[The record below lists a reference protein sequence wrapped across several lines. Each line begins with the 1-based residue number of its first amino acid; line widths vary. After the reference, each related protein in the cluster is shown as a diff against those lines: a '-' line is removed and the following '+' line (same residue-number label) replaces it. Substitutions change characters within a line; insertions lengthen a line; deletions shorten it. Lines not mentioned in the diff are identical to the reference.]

1 MELYKPRKLKDLI
14 LAELKS
20 GPIKTLEMVEH
31 FKDPKVSFTKQ
42 AVYLALRELT
52 ESGVITVNKGVV
64 TLYSRWLDDLAD
76 YVSVAKYNNK
86 GISHQKSFLDLQE
99 SERIEYFFNSAQ
111 EAEMFWSHVFGLF
124 LDIVKRGSQ
133 VYTYVPHDWFILMS
147 RAHSEE
153 WQIKKAHRKGVQYL
167 ATSGHNT
174 ALDKVA
180 RKIMQ
185 NLEGLQVNNMERPL
199 FKKKNYYVNIFGTIL
214 IEVYI
219 DIPTANRIE
228 HFFQT
233 YTQMT
238 KESVKELDDIIN
250 NHGKN
255 RIVISRNTKKTQK
268 IIKKLSKDF
277 WIKRE

>member
-1 MELYKPRKLKDLI
+1 MELYKPKKLKDLI
-14 LAELKS
+14 LIELKD
-20 GPIKTLEMVEH
+20 GPIKTLNMVDH
-31 FKDPKVSFTKQ
+31 FKKSKNSFTKQ

-52 ESGVITVNKGVV
+52 DSGVITINKGLI

-76 YVSVAKYNNK
+76 YVNVAKYNNK

-153 WQIKKAHRKGVQYL
+153 WQIKKAHTKGVQYL
-167 ATSGHNT
+167 ATTGHNT

-185 NLEGLQVNNMERPL
+185 NLEGLQTNNKERPL
-199 FKKKNYYVNIFGTIL
+199 FKKKNYYLNIFGDIL

-233 YTQMT
+233 YTHVT
-238 KESVKELDDIIN
+238 KESVAELDNIIN
-250 NHGKN
+250 NRGKN
-255 RIVISRNTKKTQK
+255 RIVISRNKKRL
-268 IIKKLSKDF
+268 KKL
-277 WIKRE
+277 